1 MTPREAVKPRI
12 AQRVPGFAEAEIAA
26 AIPLPGE
33 RYDGGRRGEAEDARA
48 DHDQICPRPL
58 HRLIMGSKAPKR
70 ALAPR
75 REPLGEWSRRGS
87 NP

>member
-1 MTPREAVKPRI
+1 MLRGPVFLLDDYDVEARP
-12 AQRVPGFAEAEIAA
+12 ALEE
-26 AIPLPGE
+26 L
-33 RYDGGRRGEAEDARA
+33 GRHGEAEDARA

-75 REPLGEWSRRGS
+75 REPFGEWSRRGS